1 SAAHGVSRLRAQYAD
16 SLWILLAI
24 AGAVLLIASA
34 NLANLMFA
42 RATARHRE
50 IAIRL
55 AIGASRGR
63 VVCQFLA
70 ESALL
75 AAIGAALGAAI
86 AGSLGRA
93 LIAFVGTDDATVVL
107 DLNLTWRV
115 FAFTGATAA
124 ACALLFGFAPAVRST
139 RVAAG
144 DALTPGSRGL

>member
-1 SAAHGVSRLRAQYAD
+1 FLRGVP
-16 SLWILLAI
+16 
-24 AGAVLLIASA
+24 GAVRLIASA
-34 NLANLMFA
+34 NLANLMLA

-63 VVCQFLA
+63 VVRQFLA

-107 DLNLTWRV
+107 DLNLNWRV
-115 FAFTGATAA
+115 VAFT
-124 ACALLFGFAPAVRST
+124 
-139 RVAAG
+139 
-144 DALTPGSRGL
+144 